1 MQKRKY
7 LFPLSELRLAHGDAQ
22 PTSLCDGTVTA
33 TTEKAV
39 GSRCGPAGGG
49 GDTGCRRG
57 LEDVSC
63 ELSIQ
68 T

>member
-39 GSRCGPAGGG
+39 GSRCGPAGVGG
-49 GDTGCRRG
+49 RGGHGVSQRSGRR
-57 LEDVSC
+57 VM
-63 ELSIQ
+63 
-68 T
+68 